1 MELQI
6 INNNKKFLKMKIGYP
21 CINLSLDCR
30 SSRTFR
36 LKNYSEKRLKE
47 IVKSNLDCLLNILRY
62 NKENRIYFFRI
73 SSDLI
78 PFASHPI
85 MNFDWQKY
93 FKSDFL
99 QIGQFIKKNK
109 MRITMHPGQYTV
121 LNSINQKVYKNSLLD
136 LVYHVEVLDLME
148 LDSKAKIQ
156 IHIGGVYQNKQ
167 ESINRFIERY
177 NYLDDNIK
185 RRLIIENDE
194 KSYNLNDCFQIHE
207 KTGIP
212 IVFDVYHHECYNSG
226 DTLTEAFESFSK
238 TWKEKDGIPI
248 VHYSSQKVEGKKG
261 NHAQTIDINHFHEF
275 FENSTDFDFDLMFEI
290 KDKENSVLK
299 ALEYIKNDP
308 RFF

>member
-1 MELQI
+1 
-6 INNNKKFLKMKIGYP
+6 MKIGYP

-47 IVKSNLDCLLNILRY
+47 IIKSNLDCLLNILRY

-73 SSDLI
+73 TSDLI

-85 MNFDWQKY
+85 MNFYWQKY

-136 LVYHVEVLDLME
+136 LAYHVEVLDLME
-148 LDSKAKIQ
+148 LDLKAKIQ
-156 IHIGGVYQNKQ
+156 IHVGGVYQNKQ

-194 KSYNLNDCFQIHE
+194 KSYNLNDCLQIHK

-212 IVFDVYHHECYNSG
+212 IVLDVYHHECFNSG
-226 DTLTEAFESFSK
+226 ESLSEAFKLFFK
-238 TWKEKDGIPI
+238 TWNVEDGIPI
-248 VHYSSQKVEGKKG
+248 VHYSSQKVGGQKG
-261 NHAQTIDINHFHEF
+261 NHANEIDLNHFEKF
-275 FENSTDFDFDLMFEI
+275 IKNTLDFNFDLMLEI
-290 KDKENSVLK
+290 KDKEKSVLK
-299 ALEYIKNDP
+299 AMKLIKNDE
-308 RFF
+308 RFNFE